1 MDLNNALRS
10 ELARVIPVIQNTFTF
25 SVSFKA
31 AAALLEG
38 RGESGAYMIVTSMT
52 TLLLLLGIQIKCKEC
67 EQAYKTQ
74 WFGPVMAMGNALLD
88 SAISMAVAFVS
99 NLFASVLIEVMG
111 QVISDAWI
119 VWWGAF
125 GLSLTTIA
133 VQFVL

>member
-38 RGESGAYMIVTSMT
+38 RGESGAYMIATSMT
-52 TLLLLLGIQIKCKEC
+52 TLLLLLGIQIKCKQC
-67 EQAYKTQ
+67 EQTYKAA
-74 WFGPVMAMGNALLD
+74 WFGPILTMGNALIE
-88 SAISMAVAFVS
+88 STISMSTAFVS
-99 NLFASVLIEVMG
+99 NLFASVLINVMG
-111 QVISDAWI
+111 QVITDGWI